1 MQQLRT
7 QRFLDLS
14 ISPLY
19 KISKSLFKICF
30 LNARS
35 LHKHI
40 EDVRED
46 YNFKNADLLIFAETR
61 FSSLDSDSMYVM
73 DRFTLFRNDNNNL
86 NARPYG
92 GTAIYSQHSFVSSF
106 PLKCNNNGIEITV
119 VRLSTLL
126 NVTVIAIYRSP
137 KISVR
142 ILCSSLIEILQNMSS
157 QFNVIIGDF
166 NVNWMNEVQ
175 RRPLYNLFVQQNYKQ
190 LISQYTT
197 DNRTIIDHIYTNI
210 PDLYVNS
217 GILETYFTDHKAIW
231 LSLPFQIN

>member
-1 MQQLRT
+1 MQRLRT
-7 QRFLDLS
+7 QGTLDLS

-40 EDVRED
+40 EDVCQD
-46 YNFKNADLLIFAETR
+46 HNFKNADLLIFAETR
-61 FSSLDSDSMYVM
+61 FSSLDNDSMYNM
-73 DRFTLFRNDNNNL
+73 EGFTLFRNDNHNL
-86 NARPYG
+86 NVRPYG

-106 PLKCNNNGIEITV
+106 PLKCNINGIEITT

-142 ILCSSLIEILQNMSS
+142 LLCSSLIEILQNMSF
-157 QFNVIIGDF
+157 QYRVIIGDF
-166 NVNWMNEVQ
+166 NVNWMNEVE
-175 RRPLYNLFVQQNYKQ
+175 RRPLYNLFTQRNYKQ

-197 DNRTIIDHIYTNI
+197 DNKTIIDHIYTNI
-210 PDLYVNS
+210 PDFYVSS